1 MKEQAILFFENKEKY
16 KFHYIFTENYRF
28 SIHNKNNYGIT
39 IILSKNVLKTK
50 KAKL

>member
-16 KFHYIFTENYRF
+16 KFHNIFTENYRF

-39 IILSKNVLKTK
+39 KLSKNAQKTK